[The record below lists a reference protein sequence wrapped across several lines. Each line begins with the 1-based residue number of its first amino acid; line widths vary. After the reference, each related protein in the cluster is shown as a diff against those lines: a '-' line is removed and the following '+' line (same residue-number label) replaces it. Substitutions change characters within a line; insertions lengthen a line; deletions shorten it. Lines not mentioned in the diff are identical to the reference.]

1 MENGQHDVV
10 IVGGGAAGIT
20 LALELVDAGLR
31 VALLES
37 GGVDFNPDTQ
47 LLADGPVVGND
58 SFDLTGIRLRFLGG
72 TTNHWGGHCL
82 PMDEID
88 FDRRPLSGLSGWPFA
103 RADLLPYYERAHDY
117 LRLGHFD
124 YSRDVGQG
132 LDDGDFLLNE
142 TPVESAPLRLS
153 HGPLRFGDAYR
164 DDLERSENIDLQLNS
179 NAIGFVLAD
188 DDRITGVEV
197 ASLDGERRIVE
208 GRVIVLAAGAV
219 ENARMLML
227 ANASHS
233 RNFGN
238 AGGLLG
244 KCYLDHPTSGA
255 GWITFSQPV
264 GTRAYWRN
272 DLEADDGTLLRYVWR
287 LSEEVLRD
295 EGLVNAQFY
304 LIPMS
309 ADQAARQR
317 RMESRHADRALRNIA
332 KWAIGR
338 SDDDYR
344 LSEEYCA
351 FITNADSFA
360 AETWMQIV
368 HGERTDRILLK
379 FESEELPSPH
389 NRVSLSDERD
399 TFGQPLPVLHWAP
412 GNTERESM
420 IRTTTLIG
428 QVCGQQGL
436 GRLEFEDFN
445 RPYWGTTTSWHQLGT
460 TRMAT
465 SPREGVVDADARVH
479 GTRNLFVASGSVLP
493 TGGRANPTMT
503 IVALTIR
510 LADHLKQEIT
520 AL

>member
-1 MENGQHDVV
+1 LG
-10 IVGGGAAGIT
+10 
-20 LALELVDAGLR
+20 
-31 VALLES
+31 
-37 GGVDFNPDTQ
+37 
-47 LLADGPVVGND
+47 
-58 SFDLTGIRLRFLGG
+58 RF
-72 TTNHWGGHCL
+72 
-82 PMDEID
+82 
-88 FDRRPLSGLSGWPFA
+88 
-103 RADLLPYYERAHDY
+103 DY
-117 LRLGHFD
+117 LRD
-124 YSRDVGQG
+124 IGQG
-132 LDDGDFLLNE
+132 LEDSDFLLDG

-153 HGPLRFGDAYR
+153 RGPLRFGEAYR
-164 DDLERSENIDLQLNS
+164 DDLERSENIDLQLYS
-179 NAIGFVLAD
+179 NAIGFFLAD

-197 ASLDGERRIVE
+197 ASLDGERRVVE
-208 GRVIVLAAGAV
+208 GRAIVLAAGAV
-219 ENARMLML
+219 ENARILML
-227 ANASHS
+227 ANASHG
-233 RNFGN
+233 RRFGD

-255 GWITFSQPV
+255 GWITFSQSV
-264 GTRAYWRN
+264 STRAYWRN
-272 DLEADDGTLLRYVWR
+272 DLKADDGTLLRYVWR
-287 LSEEVLRD
+287 LSEDVLRD
-295 EGLVNAQFY
+295 EGLVNAHFY

-309 ADQAARQR
+309 GDPAAHQRRTEARQ
-317 RMESRHADRALRNIA
+317 ADRALRNIA

-351 FITNADSFA
+351 FITKADSFA
-360 AETWMQIV
+360 AETWTQVV

-399 TFGQPLPVLHWAP
+399 TFGRPLPVLHWAP
-412 GNTERESM
+412 GDTERASM
-420 IRTTTLIG
+420 IRTAMLIG
-428 QVCGQQGL
+428 RICGQQDL
-436 GRLEFEDFN
+436 GRLEFEDFD

-479 GTRNLFVASGSVLP
+479 GTRNLFVASGSVMP